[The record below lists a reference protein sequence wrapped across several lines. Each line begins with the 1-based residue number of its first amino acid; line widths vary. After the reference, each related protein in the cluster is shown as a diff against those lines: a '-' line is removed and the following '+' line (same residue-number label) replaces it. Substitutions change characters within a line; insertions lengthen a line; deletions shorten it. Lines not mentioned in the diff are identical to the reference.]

1 MSLHMVYNWMRHGRI
16 AHVLL
21 VLLLTVRVASAAAVE
36 CQHDL
41 ATAERTLADTK
52 AQVLAEVLAL
62 GGELCLVDGTDSAAP
77 NHDEPHL
84 FTPCP
89 FFKSPAALTDISTP
103 TLSQS
108 LRFYHA
114 DFTYRDLHIEVA
126 KLPAAFS
133 PRAPPVQ
140 G

>member
-1 MSLHMVYNWMRHGRI
+1 MSVRILYNWMRHGRI
-16 AHVLL
+16 AHLLL

-41 ATAERTLADTK
+41 AAADRTLADTK

-62 GGELCLVDGTDSAAP
+62 GGELCLVDGTASAEP

-89 FFKSPAALTDISTP
+89 FFKSPAALTDIATS
-103 TLSQS
+103 TLSQP

-114 DFTYRDLHIEVA
+114 DFTYLDLHIEVA
-126 KLPAAFS
+126 DIPAAFS
-133 PRAPPVQ
+133 PRAPPV
-140 G
+140 